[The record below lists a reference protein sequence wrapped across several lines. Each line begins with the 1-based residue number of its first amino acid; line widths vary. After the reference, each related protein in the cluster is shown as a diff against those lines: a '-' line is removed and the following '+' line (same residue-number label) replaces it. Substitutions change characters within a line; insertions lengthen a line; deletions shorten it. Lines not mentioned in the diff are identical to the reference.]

1 MEYFMPGDNTII
13 RKMTEDI
20 TALCE
25 PCMIYLVSEKNNSK
39 GELTGFKL
47 CVVVRDGIDPST
59 LETRLLLNTECS
71 VPCDF
76 IVYNLSDWNDHA
88 EDDCSFAY
96 RVENGGELLYVQ
108 RS

>member
-1 MEYFMPGDNTII
+1 MPEGKKII
-13 RKMTEDI
+13 TQMTKDI
-20 TALCE
+20 TALCD
-25 PCMIYLVSEKNNSK
+25 PSMIYLVSEKNNSK

-47 CVVVRDGIDPST
+47 CVVVPDEVSTGT
-59 LETRLLLNTECS
+59 LETRLLLKTDCP

-76 IVYNLSDWNDHA
+76 IVYNLTDWNEHA

-96 RVENGGELLYVQ
+96 RVENGGELLYVK